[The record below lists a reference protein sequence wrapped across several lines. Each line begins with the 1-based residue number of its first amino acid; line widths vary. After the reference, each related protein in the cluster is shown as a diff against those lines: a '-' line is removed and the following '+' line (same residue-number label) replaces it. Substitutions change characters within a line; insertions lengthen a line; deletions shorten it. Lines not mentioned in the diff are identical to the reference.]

1 MFSKLRAA
9 ITKATNRIAGRKED
23 AEQAEAHAHELTREI
38 RELRKAF
45 DNLSRQHAGTL
56 KKVAEAEKAGSP
68 ELAQWRRKAE
78 REAKELRSIV
88 HKLHH
93 KRDRRGE
100 WRERRR
106 VQLKRYRW
114 WVARRTVLR
123 RKLRKA
129 KKRWEET
136 HGAPAFETW
145 MLNGCPA
152 NITPGL
158 KPIIAF
164 LVVVGG
170 QYITATTNGTHT
182 STSMH
187 YPWNNSDNLGHAA
200 DSGQST
206 VSSMEDATEKEREH
220 FGESA
225 FAELF
230 SPCDWWIKYGVV
242 YPGHFVGHGDHTH
255 SGVS

>member
-23 AEQAEAHAHELTREI
+23 AEQAERHAHELTREI
-38 RELRKAF
+38 RELRKALN
-45 DNLSRQHAGTL
+45 NLGRQHAVT
-56 KKVAEAEKAGSP
+56 KAKIAAFEANGKLPPKRILDQA
-68 ELAQWRRKAE
+68 K
-78 REAKELRSIV
+78 REAKELRAIV
-88 HKLHH
+88 HKLRY
-93 KRDRRGE
+93 KRDKRGE

-136 HGAPAFETW
+136 HDAPAFETW
-145 MLNGCPA
+145 MLNGCPD
-152 NITPGL
+152 NITPKL
-158 KPIIAF
+158 KPIIAY

-182 STSMH
+182 STSLH
-187 YPWNNSDNLGHAA
+187 YPWNNSDGLGHAA

-206 VSSMEDATEKEREH
+206 RSSMEEATEKLREH
-220 FGESA
+220 FGEDA

-230 SPCDWWIKYGVV
+230 SPCGWWLKYGVV
-242 YPGHFVGHGDHTH
+242 YQGHFPGHSDHTH

>member
-9 ITKATNRIAGRKED
+9 ITKATNRIAGRQED
-23 AEQAEAHAHELTREI
+23 GEQAEAHAHQLTREI

-45 DNLSRQHAGTL
+45 DNLSSEHAATL
-56 KKVAEAEKAGSP
+56 AKIAKAKTVP
-68 ELAQWRRKAE
+68 QKLRDQAE

-88 HKLHH
+88 HKLRY
-93 KRDRRGE
+93 KRDKRGE

-136 HGAPAFETW
+136 HDAPAFETW
-145 MLNGCPA
+145 MLNGCPS
-152 NITPGL
+152 NITPKL

-164 LVVVGG
+164 MVVVGG

-182 STSMH
+182 STSLH
-187 YPWNNSDNLGHAA
+187 YPWNNPDGLGHAV
-200 DSGQST
+200 DSGQT
-206 VSSMEDATEKEREH
+206 TRSSMEEATEKEREH
-220 FGESA
+220 FGEDA

-230 SPCDWWIKYGVV
+230 SPCGWWIKYGVE
-242 YPGHFVGHGDHTH
+242 YSGHFPGHSDHTH

>member
-23 AEQAEAHAHELTREI
+23 VEQAEDHAHQLTREI
-38 RELRKAF
+38 LQLREAL
-45 DNLSRQHAGTL
+45 DNLSREHAGTL
-56 KKVAEAEKAGSP
+56 AKIAKAEGAGKVPQK
-68 ELAQWRRKAE
+68 LRDQAE
-78 REAKELRSIV
+78 REAKELRSII
-88 HKLHH
+88 HKLHY
-93 KRDRRGE
+93 KRDKRGE

-129 KKRWEET
+129 KKHWEET
-136 HGAPAFETW
+136 HGAPAFEAW
-145 MLNGCPA
+145 MLNGCPG
-152 NITPGL
+152 NITPNL

-164 LVVVGG
+164 MVVVGG

-187 YPWNNSDNLGHAA
+187 YPWNNSDGLGHAA
-200 DSGQST
+200 DSGQSI
-206 VSSMEDATEKEREH
+206 VSSMEEATEKEREH

-242 YPGHFVGHGDHTH
+242 YSGHFPGHGDHTH

>member
-1 MFSKLRAA
+1 MFPKLRAA
-9 ITKATNRIAGRKED
+9 ITKATNRIDGRKED
-23 AEQAEAHAHELTREI
+23 AEQAERHAHELTREI
-38 RELRKAF
+38 RELREAF
-45 DNLSRQHAGTL
+45 DNLSGKHAKTL
-56 KKVAEAEKAGSP
+56 AKIAKAEEAGSVAP
-68 ELAQWRRKAE
+68 KLRDQAA
-78 REAKELRSIV
+78 REAKELRAIV
-88 HKLHH
+88 HKLRH
-93 KRDRRGE
+93 KRDKRGE

-136 HGAPAFETW
+136 HDAPVFETW
-145 MLNGCPA
+145 MLNGCPG

-158 KPIIAF
+158 KPIIAY
-164 LVVVGG
+164 LVVAGG

-182 STSMH
+182 STSLH
-187 YPWNNSDNLGHAA
+187 YPWNNSDGLGHAA
-200 DSGQST
+200 DSGQTT
-206 VSSMEDATEKEREH
+206 VSSMEEATEKLREH

-230 SPCDWWIKYGVV
+230 SPCGWWIKHGVV
-242 YPGHFVGHGDHTH
+242 YPGHFAGHGDHTH
-255 SGVS
+255 SGVD